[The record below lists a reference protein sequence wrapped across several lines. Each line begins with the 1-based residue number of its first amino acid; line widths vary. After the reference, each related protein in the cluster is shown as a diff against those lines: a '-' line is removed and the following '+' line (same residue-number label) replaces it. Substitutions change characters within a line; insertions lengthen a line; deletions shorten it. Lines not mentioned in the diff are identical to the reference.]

1 MEITNKWNDLD
12 KSLQTYVPHVRRGV
26 LSRKDFDEITELKKE
41 ELILGITKEK
51 LYSQPS
57 RLEGF
62 VSARRRVWKENPNND
77 MYDIIYTDVNGKEV
91 FLRQIKVDEQSSKK
105 VLSGEVN
112 LATDIFDAG
121 VYEGQDRMRTAIE
134 SV

>member
-1 MEITNKWNDLD
+1 MEITKKWNDLD
-12 KSLQTYVPHVRRGV
+12 KSLQTYTSHVRRGV
-26 LSRKDFDEITELKKE
+26 LSRKDFNDIAELKKE
-41 ELILGITKEK
+41 EIILGVVKEK

-77 MYDIIYTDVNGKEV
+77 MYDIIYTDVNGEEV
-91 FLRQIKVDEQSSKK
+91 FLRQILVDIQSSKK

-121 VYEGQDRMRTAIE
+121 VYEGQDRLKEAFK
-134 SV
+134 